1 MHNSRK
7 KSLEMKYMHIHI
19 WKSYTST
26 KTDTCMQRERERERE
41 RFERCTIL
49 MANGLR
55 LKTMKSFSR
64 IPEITI
70 FHIHNFDHNMT
81 YNI

>member
-26 KTDTCMQRERERERE
+26 KTDTCTQRERERE

>member
-26 KTDTCMQRERERERE
+26 KTDTCTQRERERE

-64 IPEITI
+64 IPAITI

>member
-26 KTDTCMQRERERERE
+26 KTDTCMQRERERE